1 MLSNSAGSSPTAKP
15 LFGNQFLVS
24 EPVRGTSGEFIT
36 LARVVKTQGRRGEVA
51 AEIHTGVP
59 DRFSAGMPVLA
70 LPPMQSAPPEAVRRE
85 LEVEEVWPHKGLL
98 VLKFLGV
105 DSISEAESLIGHELQ
120 VQRSERAGLDPGWNY
135 VSDLAGCTV
144 LDHGVE
150 IGRIADVQFG
160 AGEAPLLIVKNSGGQ
175 QFDIPF
181 AEAYLDGMDLGL
193 RQVRMNLPAGMLEIN
208 APVTDEEKVE
218 QVRPA
223 KKKGH

>member
-1 MLSNSAGSSPTAKP
+1 

-51 AEIHTGVP
+51 AEIHTDIP
-59 DRFSAGMPVLA
+59 DRFSAGMAVLA
-70 LPPMQSAPPEAVRRE
+70 LPPTESASPEARRK
-85 LEVEEVWPHKGLL
+85 LEVEQIWPHKGLL

-105 DSISEAESLIGHELQ
+105 DSISEAESLIGCELQ
-120 VQRSERAGLDPGWNY
+120 VPSSERAVLDPGWNY

-144 LDHGVE
+144 FDHGLE

-160 AGEAPLLIVKNSGGQ
+160 TGEASLLVVKNSAGQ

-181 AEAYLDGMDLGL
+181 ARAYLEAMDLGR
-193 RQVRMNLPAGMLEIN
+193 RQVRMNLPQGMLEIN
-208 APVTDEEKVE
+208 APLTDEEKLE
-218 QVRPA
+218 QARPG
-223 KKKGH
+223 KRKGH

>member
-1 MLSNSAGSSPTAKP
+1 

-36 LARVVKTQGRRGEVA
+36 LARVVKTQGRQGEVA
-51 AEIHTGVP
+51 AEIHTDVP
-59 DRFSAGMPVLA
+59 DRFSAGMSVLA
-70 LPPMQSAPPEAVRRE
+70 LPLTQSASPEAVRRE

-105 DSISEAESLIGHELQ
+105 DSISEAESLIGCELQ
-120 VQRSERAGLDPGWNY
+120 VPSSERAVLDPGWNY

-144 LDHGVE
+144 LDHGLE

-160 AGEAPLLIVKNSGGQ
+160 AGEASLLVVKNNAGR

-181 AEAYLDGMDLGL
+181 AAAYLEGMDLGR
-193 RQVRMNLPAGMLEIN
+193 RQVRMNLPEGMLQVN
-208 APVTDEEKVE
+208 APVTDEEKLE
-218 QVRPA
+218 QARPA
-223 KKKGH
+223 KRKGH

>member
-1 MLSNSAGSSPTAKP
+1 M
-15 LFGNQFLVS
+15 VS

-59 DRFSAGMPVLA
+59 DRFSAGMAVLA
-70 LPPMQSAPPEAVRRE
+70 LPPTESASPEARRE
-85 LEVEEVWPHKGLL
+85 LEVEQIWPHKGLL

-105 DSISEAESLIGHELQ
+105 DSISEAESLIGCELQ
-120 VQRSERAGLDPGWNY
+120 VPSSERAVLDPGWNY

-144 LDHGVE
+144 FDHGLE

-160 AGEAPLLIVKNSGGQ
+160 TGEASLLVVKNSAGQ

-181 AEAYLDGMDLGL
+181 AQAYLEAMDLGR
-193 RQVRMNLPAGMLEIN
+193 RQVRMNLPQGMLEIN
-208 APVTDEEKVE
+208 APLTDEEKLE
-218 QVRPA
+218 QARPG
-223 KKKGH
+223 KRKGH

>member
-1 MLSNSAGSSPTAKP
+1 

-59 DRFSAGMPVLA
+59 DRFSAGMAVLA
-70 LPPMQSAPPEAVRRE
+70 LPPTESASPEARRE
-85 LEVEEVWPHKGLL
+85 LEVEQIWPHKGLL

-105 DSISEAESLIGHELQ
+105 DSISEAESLIGCELQ
-120 VQRSERAGLDPGWNY
+120 VPSSERAVLDPGWNY

-144 LDHGVE
+144 FDHGLE

-160 AGEAPLLIVKNSGGQ
+160 TGEASLLVVKNSAGQ

-181 AEAYLDGMDLGL
+181 AQAYLEAMDLGR
-193 RQVRMNLPAGMLEIN
+193 RQVRMNLPQGMLEIN
-208 APVTDEEKVE
+208 APLTDEEKLE
-218 QVRPA
+218 QARPG
-223 KKKGH
+223 KRKGH

>member
-1 MLSNSAGSSPTAKP
+1 M
-15 LFGNQFLVS
+15 VS

-59 DRFSAGMPVLA
+59 DRFSAGMAVLA
-70 LPPMQSAPPEAVRRE
+70 LPPTESASPEARRE
-85 LEVEEVWPHKGLL
+85 LEVEQVWPHKGLL

-105 DSISEAESLIGHELQ
+105 DSISEAESLIGCELQ
-120 VQRSERAGLDPGWNY
+120 VPSSERAVLDPGWNY

-144 LDHGVE
+144 FDHGLE

-160 AGEAPLLIVKNSGGQ
+160 TGEASLLVVKNSAGQ

-181 AEAYLDGMDLGL
+181 AQAYLEAMDLGR
-193 RQVRMNLPAGMLEIN
+193 RQVRMNLPQGMLEIN
-208 APVTDEEKVE
+208 APLTDEEKLE
-218 QVRPA
+218 QARPG
-223 KKKGH
+223 KRKGH

>member
-1 MLSNSAGSSPTAKP
+1 M
-15 LFGNQFLVS
+15 VS

-59 DRFSAGMPVLA
+59 DRFSAGMAVLA
-70 LPPMQSAPPEAVRRE
+70 LPPTESASSQARRE
-85 LEVEEVWPHKGLL
+85 LEVEQVWPHKGLL

-105 DSISEAESLIGHELQ
+105 DSISEAESLIGCELQ
-120 VQRSERAGLDPGWNY
+120 VPSSERAVLDPGWNY

-144 LDHGVE
+144 FDHGLE

-160 AGEAPLLIVKNSGGQ
+160 TGEASLLVVKNSAGQ

-181 AEAYLDGMDLGL
+181 AQAYLEAMDLGR
-193 RQVRMNLPAGMLEIN
+193 RQVRMNLPQGMLEIN
-208 APVTDEEKVE
+208 APLTDAEKLE
-218 QVRPA
+218 QARPG
-223 KKKGH
+223 KRKGH

>member
-1 MLSNSAGSSPTAKP
+1 

-51 AEIHTGVP
+51 AEIHTDIP
-59 DRFSAGMPVLA
+59 DRFSAGMAVLA
-70 LPPMQSAPPEAVRRE
+70 LPPTESASPEARRE
-85 LEVEEVWPHKGLL
+85 LEVEQTWPHKGLL

-105 DSISEAESLIGHELQ
+105 DSISEAESLIGCELQ
-120 VQRSERAGLDPGWNY
+120 VPRSERAVLDPGWNY

-144 LDHGVE
+144 FDHGLE

-160 AGEAPLLIVKNSGGQ
+160 TGEASLLVVKNSAGQ

-181 AEAYLDGMDLGL
+181 AQAYLEAMDLGR
-193 RQVRMNLPAGMLEIN
+193 RQVRMNLPQGMLEIN
-208 APVTDEEKVE
+208 APLTDEEKLE
-218 QVRPA
+218 QARPG
-223 KKKGH
+223 KRKGH

>member
-1 MLSNSAGSSPTAKP
+1 

-51 AEIHTGVP
+51 AEIHTDIP
-59 DRFSAGMPVLA
+59 DRFSAGMAVLA
-70 LPPMQSAPPEAVRRE
+70 LPPTESASPEARRK
-85 LEVEEVWPHKGLL
+85 LEVEQIWPHKGLL

-105 DSISEAESLIGHELQ
+105 DSISEAESLIGCELQ
-120 VQRSERAGLDPGWNY
+120 VPSSERAVLDPGWNY

-144 LDHGVE
+144 FDHGLE

-160 AGEAPLLIVKNSGGQ
+160 TGEASLLVVKNSAGQ

-181 AEAYLDGMDLGL
+181 AQAYLEAMDLGR
-193 RQVRMNLPAGMLEIN
+193 RQVRMNLPQGMLEIN
-208 APVTDEEKVE
+208 APLTDEEKLE
-218 QVRPA
+218 QARPGRR
-223 KKKGH
+223 KGH